1 MNFLG
6 CDGMWQVQSN
16 GNPVCDG
23 QLQTFTVQ
31 EMRDSL
37 SPQIPMADKMEIT
50 AALVGLFVLVWVGKT
65 VRDRAI

>member
-6 CDGMWQVQSN
+6 CDGMWQVQSD
-16 GNPVCDG
+16 GTAVCSG

-37 SPQIPMADKMEIT
+37 TPLIPMEQKMEIT
-50 AALVGLFVLVWVGKT
+50 GALLGLFVMIWCGKT

>member
-6 CDGMWQVQSN
+6 CEGVWQVQSD
-16 GNPVCDG
+16 GTAVCSG

-37 SPQIPMADKMEIT
+37 SPLITMDQRIEIT
-50 AALVGLFVLVWVGKT
+50 GALLALFVLVWVCKT
-65 VRDRAI
+65 VRTSV

>member
-6 CDGMWQVQSN
+6 CDGMWQVQSD
-16 GNPVCDG
+16 GTAVCAG
-23 QLQTFTVQ
+23 TLQTFTVQ

-50 AALVGLFVLVWVGKT
+50 AALVGFFVLCWVGKT
-65 VRDRAI
+65 VRTAI

>member
-6 CDGMWQVQSN
+6 CEGMWQVQDT
-16 GNPVCDG
+16 GEAVCQG
-23 QLQTFTVQ
+23 ELQTFTVQ

-37 SPQIPMADKMEIT
+37 TPLITMDQKMEIT
-50 AALVGLFVLVWVGKT
+50 GALLVLFVMIWAGKT